1 MNTKDSASGPPLFG
15 VEDGSFQ
22 AFQKEESY
30 AYLCGVLTESG
41 YIKKVRL
48 ARILVDGLDA
58 TKKLLGLLEDVEA
71 EAIILGGITFAGFN
85 VVDPRSVFKETGIPV
100 IVYSGTRPDNE
111 RMLAALKRHFV
122 DWRER
127 WGIIRSLG
135 PVHGVTTL
143 PREPPA
149 YFEVVGGSPEWAE
162 EVLRGST
169 VVSRIPEPVRV
180 AGLIARGL
188 SPAS

>member
-1 MNTKDSASGPPLFG
+1 MNTKDSTNGFPLFG

-22 AFQKEESY
+22 AFQKEKSY

-41 YIKKVRL
+41 FISKVRL
-48 ARILVDGLDA
+48 ARILVDGFDA
-58 TKKLLGLLEDVEA
+58 TEKLLGLLEGVEA

-85 VVDPRSVFKETGIPV
+85 VVDPYRLFKKTGIPV

-111 RMLAALKRHFV
+111 KMLEALKGHFA

-127 WGIIRSLG
+127 WEVIEGLG
-135 PVHGVTTL
+135 PVYEITTH
-143 PREPPA
+143 PHEPLA
-149 YFEVVGGSPEWAE
+149 YFEVIGGSPKWAE
-162 EVLRGST
+162 EILRVSA